1 VKKALSAAGHAEP
14 KSVGKTLD
22 ALYKHRNALVHDA
35 KPVSASYLHDLRE
48 IVRST
53 LKAKVTC

>member
-1 VKKALSAAGHAEP
+1 LVKKALSAAGHAEP

-35 KPVSASYLHDLRE
+35 KPYPRPICTTCERSSAAH
-48 IVRST
+48 
-53 LKAKVTC
+53 